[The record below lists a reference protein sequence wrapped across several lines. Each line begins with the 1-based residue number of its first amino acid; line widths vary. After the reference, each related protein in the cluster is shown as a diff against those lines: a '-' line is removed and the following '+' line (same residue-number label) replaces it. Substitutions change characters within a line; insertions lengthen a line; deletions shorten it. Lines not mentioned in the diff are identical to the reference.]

1 MMRAGVVDEKSGLQA
16 RFFVGSGAA
25 GFSSPEFLTVFQIV
39 FIDFFDQGRALQ
51 IEQFG
56 CA

>member
-1 MMRAGVVDEKSGLQA
+1 MMRAVVVDEKSGLQA

-39 FIDFFDQGRALQ
+39 FIDFFDQGRAL
-51 IEQFG
+51 
-56 CA
+56 